1 MDGVSQGASFAY
13 VQTFYRLLTS
23 LWPSSGCRKRKLM
36 EASVPETIGSKFL
49 KGMFV
54 PLVHSFIHHTST
66 YLNTQLCARNV
77 PCTGNT
83 IEKKNGNSC
92 PKGAYHLV
100 RNRKGI
106 RQQQYR
112 GCSEKRNMG
121 RPSSGLSNMHSFLE
135 E

>member
-1 MDGVSQGASFAY
+1 MSQGAALAY
-13 VQTFYRLLTS
+13 VQSFYRLLTS
-23 LWPSSGCRKRKLM
+23 LWPNSGCRKRKLM
-36 EASVPETIGSKFL
+36 EASVPETTGSKFL

-77 PCTGNT
+77 SLYWKHNRG
-83 IEKKNGNSC
+83 KKWKFL
-92 PKGAYHLV
+92 PQGAYHLV
-100 RNRKGI
+100 RNREGI

-112 GCSEKRNMG
+112 SCSEKRNMG
-121 RPSSGLSNMHSFLE
+121 RPSSGLGNMHSFLE